1 MDWPKFFDSQLLTII
16 FPNHFVALV
25 TVSLAFF
32 KKFKVVFMECKH
44 SNLLLKQSFVCVIV
58 LYYNIKL
65 LLISLQIL
73 IFTAPFFND
82 SKLRNN
88 LSSF

>member
-1 MDWPKFFDSQLLTII
+1 
-16 FPNHFVALV
+16 
-25 TVSLAFF
+25 
-32 KKFKVVFMECKH
+32 MECKH

-58 LYYNIKL
+58 LYYNIKP